1 MNVVVRKPEGKKTLG
16 RRRRRS
22 EGDIEIEFK
31 RRGYQRID

>member
-16 RRRRRS
+16 RRRS